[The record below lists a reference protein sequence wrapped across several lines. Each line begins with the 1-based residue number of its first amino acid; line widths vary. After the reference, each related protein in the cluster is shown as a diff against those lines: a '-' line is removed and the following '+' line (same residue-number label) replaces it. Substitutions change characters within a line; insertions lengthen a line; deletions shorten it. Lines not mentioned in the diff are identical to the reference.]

1 MTTPLIDVD
10 GFGIEDSQAELL
22 RPLIKNGVETAVKIA
37 ELSMPAEAELSV
49 LLANDEKLKA
59 LNNDWRGKDK
69 PTNVLSFP
77 GSDVLPGEAAESIL
91 GDIVISVETTKRE
104 AELENKRFDD
114 HFTHLIIHGLL
125 HLFGYDHETEE
136 QALQMETLETEILA
150 QLGITDP
157 YENGQTQ

>member
-22 RPLIKNGVETAVKIA
+22 RPLIKNSVETAVKIA